1 MISRRLL
8 RIKALQI
15 LYAYYKN
22 EGSSINKSDKELSF
36 SIEKSIDLYYY
47 ILLLISEIKS
57 HAEYRIELR
66 KNKRFPTESDLNPNT
81 RFIDNPIIAK
91 LEENNQFKSFIN
103 KNKLS
108 WNGIEEIPRKY
119 YELLIETDF
128 YKEYMNAENCT
139 IADHKKVI
147 LDLVSHLLTEDE
159 DFIQLMEEKSIYWN
173 DDFEFIFSMV
183 IKTIKKIEEDDD
195 EYTSLIGVFNNQEDL
210 DFAKNLLRKS
220 ILKQVELRDLIK
232 SNIVNWDVERIA
244 TMDILIMTLAITEV
258 LEFPSIPV
266 KVSFDEYLEISKY
279 YSTDKSCEFINGV
292 LDKIIKKLKEEEK
305 IKKIGRGLME

>member
-47 ILLLISEIKS
+47 ILLLISEIKN

-66 KNKRFPTESDLNPNT
+66 KNKRFPSEDDLNPNT

-91 LEENNQFKSFIN
+91 LEENNQFKTFIN
-103 KNKLS
+103 RNKLS
-108 WNGIEEIPRKY
+108 WSGIEEIPRKY

-128 YKEYMNAENCT
+128 YKEYMNAEKCS

-147 LDLVSHLLTEDE
+147 LDLVTHILTEDD
-159 DFIQLMEEKSIYWN
+159 DFIQLMER
-173 DDFEFIFSMV
+173 
-183 IKTIKKIEEDDD
+183 KKH
-195 EYTSLIGVFNNQEDL
+195 
-210 DFAKNLLRKS
+210 LL
-220 ILKQVELRDLIK
+220 
-232 SNIVNWDVERIA
+232 ER
-244 TMDILIMTLAITEV
+244 
-258 LEFPSIPV
+258 
-266 KVSFDEYLEISKY
+266 
-279 YSTDKSCEFINGV
+279 
-292 LDKIIKKLKEEEK
+292 
-305 IKKIGRGLME
+305 